1 MTLLRSAISHRR
13 KAHYARR
20 LAACGLRPV
29 ECTRRRMPPRCRAS
43 QARGPAMGQQ
53 ASGPQ
58 WAGCSQA
65 NAFSL
70 AAFEAG
76 MLCAQERQRPRD
88 DVRRDDGSCDPHVAD
103 VILAPSGHARAHWH
117 ARRLILRCWGDR
129 QACEVSHVVSDGE
142 TAVPSPPRLRG
153 GGTRLRT
160 TSRTSQEF

>member
-13 KAHYARR
+13 KAHYPRR
-20 LAACGLRPV
+20 LAACGLRAV

-53 ASGPQ
+53 ASRPQ

-70 AAFEAG
+70 AALTPECCAPGTTATSRRRQAG
-76 MLCAQERQRPRD
+76 RAGH
-88 DVRRDDGSCDPHVAD
+88 VTPHVAD
-103 VILAPSGHARAHWH
+103 VILAPSGHALAHWY

-129 QACEVSHVVSDGE
+129 QACEVSHVVSDGK

-153 GGTRLRT
+153 DGTRLRT